1 MWHFLSNM
9 VVAISVD
16 TKYAEFLF
24 FHTIQLLRLRKE
36 RKREREKKHTC
47 NEWLAIY
54 RCLMQ
59 HCKKKQNAA
68 SRLKKSRLKNLHSI
82 TKTLN

>member
-1 MWHFLSNM
+1 MRFIYRKWMWHFLSNM

-36 RKREREKKHTC
+36 RKREREKKSTHAM
-47 NEWLAIY
+47 NGSPFIVV
-54 RCLMQ
+54 
-59 HCKKKQNAA
+59 
-68 SRLKKSRLKNLHSI
+68 
-82 TKTLN
+82 